1 MLEGL
6 EIVNGLLVKYRGQ
19 DECVVIPENVT
30 SIRENAFSDCKSIKK
45 VTFLAPVQTIGEF
58 AFNNCDA
65 LEEVHVPSLQ
75 MWFGIDFQGFR
86 ANPLSNGAKLFVDMG
101 GKAEDASDGG
111 CERSDVRVGN
121 NAAACSEVVHAVI
134 PEGVTH
140 VPQRVFEGCTS
151 LESVQF
157 PSTVRSIGKLAFGSC
172 PALKDVQ
179 FAEGDAGGLEEIGY
193 SAFRGCAALTTFAFP
208 HGLKSICSWAFAQCT
223 ALSAAVL
230 PEGLISLERDAF
242 YGCSSVG
249 FVRLSATLNSL
260 VDDVFYGCS
269 SLESVRI
276 PAGVDAFGSNVF
288 TGCARIREVW
298 LDGRSIPE
306 SFVPPASLEVL
317 IMPEGSFD
325 NQVRPSLQL
334 PLAAGFVKLAAAG
347 GAPLSPA
354 CADFARVR
362 VSDILQSLR
371 FEPASVKWLADQG
384 FIPCD
389 EEAAYAAQ
397 ASSFGQP
404 EAAAVLLE
412 CATAAS
418 FSSFDSL
425 DLEL

>member
-1 MLEGL
+1 MLEEL
-6 EIVNGLLVKYRGQ
+6 EIANGLLVKYRGQ
-19 DECVVIPENVT
+19 AEHVVIPENVT
-30 SIRENAFSDCKSIKK
+30 SIRENAFFDCKSIKK
-45 VTFLAPVQTIGEF
+45 VTFLASVQTIGEF

-65 LEEVHVPSLQ
+65 LEEVHVPSMQ
-75 MWFGIDFQGFR
+75 MWFGVDFQGFR
-86 ANPLSNGAKLFVDMG
+86 ANPLSNGVKLFIDEDCATEGEASASGSEQNG
-101 GKAEDASDGG
+101 GKG
-111 CERSDVRVGN
+111 CISGN
-121 NAAACSEVVHAVI
+121 EVVHAVI

-140 VPQRVFEGCTS
+140 VPQRVFEGCAS
-151 LESVQF
+151 LESVKI

-172 PALKDVQ
+172 SALKDVQ
-179 FAEGDAGGLEEIGY
+179 FAEGSAVGLEEIGY

-208 HGLKSICSWAFAQCT
+208 LSLKRICSWAFAQCT
-223 ALSAAVL
+223 ALSAVSL
-230 PEGLISLERDAF
+230 PEGLASLERDAF

-249 FVRLSATLNSL
+249 FVRLPATLNDL

-269 SLESVRI
+269 ALESVRI

-288 TGCARIREVW
+288 TGCTRIREVW
-298 LDGRSIPE
+298 LEGCSIPE

-325 NQVRPSLQL
+325 NQVRPSLSL
-334 PLAAGFVKLAAAG
+334 PLAAGSVKLAAAG

-354 CADFARVR
+354 CADFVR
-362 VSDILQSLR
+362 SHVSEILRALR
-371 FEPASVKWLADQG
+371 FETASVKWLVNRG
-384 FIPCD
+384 FIPCG

-412 CATAAS
+412 RASMTS
-418 FSSFDSL
+418 FSSFDPL

>member
-86 ANPLSNGAKLFVDMG
+86 ANPLSNSAKLFVDMG
-101 GKAEDASDGG
+101 SKAEDASDGG

-223 ALSAAVL
+223 ALSAAAL
-230 PEGLISLERDAF
+230 PEGLTSLERDAF

-249 FVRLSATLNSL
+249 FVRLPATLNSL

-269 SLESVRI
+269 ALESVRI

-298 LDGRSIPE
+298 LEGRSIPE

-347 GAPLSPA
+347 SMSLSPA
-354 CADFARVR
+354 CENFVRAR

-371 FEPASVKWLADQG
+371 FESASVKWLVNRG
-384 FIPCD
+384 FIPCG

>member
-1 MLEGL
+1 MLEEL
-6 EIVNGLLVKYRGQ
+6 EIANGLLVKYRGQ
-19 DECVVIPENVT
+19 AEHVVVPENVT
-30 SIRENAFSDCKSIKK
+30 SIKGNAFSDCRSIKK
-45 VTFLAPVQTIGEF
+45 VEFLAPVQTIGEF

-65 LEEVHVPSLQ
+65 LEEVHVPSLR
-75 MWFGIDFQGFR
+75 MWFDIDFQGFR
-86 ANPLSNGAKLFVDMG
+86 ANPLSNGAKLFVDEVCAAESEIPASASEQNG
-101 GKAEDASDGG
+101 GEGYV
-111 CERSDVRVGN
+111 CGN
-121 NAAACSEVVHAVI
+121 EIVHAVI

-151 LESVQF
+151 LESVEI
-157 PSTVRSIGKLAFGSC
+157 PSTVRSIGKLAFGAC
-172 PALKDVQ
+172 PALKDVRL
-179 FAEGDAGGLEEIGY
+179 AESDAGCLGEIGY

-208 HGLKSICSWAFAQCT
+208 PSLKSICSWAFAQCT
-223 ALSAAVL
+223 ALSAVVL
-230 PEGLISLERDAF
+230 PEGLTSLERDAF
-242 YGCSSVG
+242 YGCSSIG
-249 FVRLSATLNSL
+249 FVRLSSTLNVL

-269 SLESVRI
+269 ALESVRI

-288 TGCARIREVW
+288 TGCTRIREVW
-298 LDGRSIPE
+298 LEGRTIPE

-354 CADFARVR
+354 CADFVR
-362 VSDILQSLR
+362 SHVSEILRALR
-371 FEPASVKWLADQG
+371 FETASVKWLVNKG
-384 FIPCD
+384 FIPCG

-397 ASSFGQP
+397 ASSFGQS

-412 CATAAS
+412 RATAAS
-418 FSSFDSL
+418 FSGFDSL

>member
-1 MLEGL
+1 MLEEL
-6 EIVNGLLVKYRGQ
+6 EIANGLLVKYRGQ
-19 DECVVIPENVT
+19 DECVVIPKSVT
-30 SIRENAFSDCKSIKK
+30 SIRGNAFSDCKSIKK

-65 LEEVHVPSLQ
+65 LEEVHVPSMQ

-86 ANPLSNGAKLFVDMG
+86 ANPLSNGAKLFVDEG
-101 GKAEDASDGG
+101 CGVTEGEIPASGSEQNGSEG
-111 CERSDVRVGN
+111 CVCGN
-121 NAAACSEVVHAVI
+121 EVVHAVI

-140 VPQRVFEGCTS
+140 VPQRVFEGCAS

-208 HGLKSICSWAFAQCT
+208 RGLKSICSWAFAQCT
-223 ALSAAVL
+223 ALSAVAL
-230 PEGLISLERDAF
+230 PEGLTSLERDAF

-249 FVRLSATLNSL
+249 FVRLPATLDSL

-269 SLESVRI
+269 ALESVRI

-288 TGCARIREVW
+288 TGCTRIREVW
-298 LDGRSIPE
+298 LEGRSIPE
-306 SFVPPASLEVL
+306 SFAPPASLEVL

-371 FEPASVKWLADQG
+371 FEPASVKWLVNRG
-384 FIPCD
+384 FIPCG

>member
-1 MLEGL
+1 MLEEL
-6 EIVNGLLVKYRGQ
+6 EIENGLLVKYRGQ
-19 DECVVIPENVT
+19 AECVVIPENIT

-65 LEEVHVPSLQ
+65 LEEVHVSSMQ
-75 MWFGIDFQGFR
+75 MWFDIDFQGFR
-86 ANPLSNGAKLFVDMG
+86 ANPLSNGAKLFVDEVCAAEGEIPASATEQNG
-101 GKAEDASDGG
+101 GEG
-111 CERSDVRVGN
+111 CVCGN
-121 NAAACSEVVHAVI
+121 EVVHAVI
-134 PEGVTH
+134 PEGVTQ
-140 VPQRVFEGCTS
+140 VPQRVFEGCAS

-157 PSTVRSIGKLAFGSC
+157 PSTVRSIGKLAFGAC

-179 FAEGDAGGLEEIGY
+179 YAEGNAGGLEEIGY

-208 HGLKSICSWAFAQCT
+208 PSLKSICSWAFAQCT
-223 ALSAAVL
+223 ALSAVAL
-230 PEGLISLERDAF
+230 PEGLTSLERDAF
-242 YGCSSVG
+242 YGCSSIG
-249 FVRLSATLNSL
+249 FVRLPSTLNAL

-269 SLESVRI
+269 ALESVRI

-288 TGCARIREVW
+288 TGCTRIREVW
-298 LDGRSIPE
+298 LEGRSIPE

-347 GAPLSPA
+347 SVSLSPA
-354 CADFARVR
+354 CADFARAR

-371 FEPASVKWLADQG
+371 FESASVKWLVSRG
-384 FIPCD
+384 FIPCG

-418 FSSFDSL
+418 FSGLDSL

>member
-86 ANPLSNGAKLFVDMG
+86 ANPLSNGAKLFVDEG
-101 GKAEDASDGG
+101 CGVTEGEIPASGSEQNGSKG
-111 CERSDVRVGN
+111 CVCGN
-121 NAAACSEVVHAVI
+121 EVVHAVI
-134 PEGVTH
+134 PEGVTQI
-140 VPQRVFEGCTS
+140 PQRVFEGCTS

-230 PEGLISLERDAF
+230 PEGLTSLERDAF

-288 TGCARIREVW
+288 TGCTRIREVW

-354 CADFARVR
+354 CEDFARVR

-371 FEPASVKWLADQG
+371 YESASVKWLADQG
-384 FIPCD
+384 FIPCG

>member
-86 ANPLSNGAKLFVDMG
+86 ANPLSNSAKLFVDEG
-101 GKAEDASDGG
+101 CGVTEGEIPASGSEQNGSEG
-111 CERSDVRVGN
+111 CVCGN
-121 NAAACSEVVHAVI
+121 EVVHAVI

-140 VPQRVFEGCTS
+140 VPQRVFEGCAS

-208 HGLKSICSWAFAQCT
+208 RGLKSICSWAFAQCT
-223 ALSAAVL
+223 ALSAVAL
-230 PEGLISLERDAF
+230 PEGLTSLERDAF

-249 FVRLSATLNSL
+249 FVRLPATLDSL

-269 SLESVRI
+269 ALESVRI

-288 TGCARIREVW
+288 TGCTRIREVW
-298 LDGRSIPE
+298 LEGRSIPE
-306 SFVPPASLEVL
+306 SFAPPASLEVL

-354 CADFARVR
+354 CADFARAR

-371 FEPASVKWLADQG
+371 FEPASVKWLVNRG
-384 FIPCD
+384 FIPCG

>member
-1 MLEGL
+1 MLEEL
-6 EIVNGLLVKYRGQ
+6 EIASGLLVKYRGQ
-19 DECVVIPENVT
+19 AEHVIIPKNVT
-30 SIRENAFSDCKSIKK
+30 SIRENALSDCKSIKK

-75 MWFGIDFQGFR
+75 MWFDIDFQGFR
-86 ANPLSNGAKLFVDMG
+86 ANPLSNGARLFVDAG
-101 GKAEDASDGG
+101 CESEGEAAEDGRGQNGG
-111 CERSDVRVGN
+111 ESCVGGG
-121 NAAACSEVVHAVI
+121 EVVHAVI
-134 PEGVTH
+134 PEGVIQ

-151 LESVQF
+151 LESVEI
-157 PSTVRSIGKLAFGSC
+157 PSTVRSIGKLAFGAC
-172 PALKDVQ
+172 PALKDVRL
-179 FAEGDAGGLEEIGY
+179 AESDAGGLEEIGY

-208 HGLKSICSWAFAQCT
+208 PSLKSICSWAFAQCT
-223 ALSAAVL
+223 ALSAVVL
-230 PEGLISLERDAF
+230 PEGLMSLERDAF
-242 YGCSSVG
+242 YGCSSIG
-249 FVRLSATLNSL
+249 FVRLPSTLNAL

-269 SLESVRI
+269 ALESVRI

-288 TGCARIREVW
+288 TGCTRIREVW
-298 LDGRSIPE
+298 LEGRSIPE

-317 IMPEGSFD
+317 IMPDGSFD
-325 NQVRPSLQL
+325 GQVRPSLQL

-347 GAPLSPA
+347 SVSLSPA
-354 CADFARVR
+354 CADFVRAR

-371 FEPASVKWLADQG
+371 FESASVKWLVNGG
-384 FIPCD
+384 FIPCG

-397 ASSFGQP
+397 ASSFEQP

-418 FSSFDSL
+418 FSGFDSL

>member
-1 MLEGL
+1 MLEEL
-6 EIVNGLLVKYRGQ
+6 EIENGLLVKYRGQ
-19 DECVVIPENVT
+19 AEHVVVPENVI
-30 SIRENAFSDCKSIKK
+30 SIRGNAFSDCKSIKK

-65 LEEVHVPSLQ
+65 LEEVHVPSMQ
-75 MWFGIDFQGFR
+75 MWFDIDFQGFR
-86 ANPLSNGAKLFVDMG
+86 ANPLSNGAKLFVD
-101 GKAEDASDGG
+101 AG
-111 CERSDVRVGN
+111 CEVEGEASEDGNERNGSKGCVGGG
-121 NAAACSEVVHAVI
+121 EVVHAVI

-151 LESVQF
+151 LESVQI
-157 PSTVRSIGKLAFGSC
+157 PSMVRSIGKLAFGSC
-172 PALKDVQ
+172 PALKDVRL
-179 FAEGDAGGLEEIGY
+179 AESDAGGLEEIGY
-193 SAFRGCAALTTFAFP
+193 SAFRGCAALTTFAFLP
-208 HGLKSICSWAFAQCT
+208 SLKSICSWAFAQCT
-223 ALSAAVL
+223 ALSAVAL
-230 PEGLISLERDAF
+230 PEGVTSLERDAF
-242 YGCSSVG
+242 YGCSSIG
-249 FVRLSATLNSL
+249 FVRLPSTLNAL

-269 SLESVRI
+269 ALESVRI

-288 TGCARIREVW
+288 TGCTRIREVW
-298 LDGRSIPE
+298 LEGCSIPE
-306 SFVPPASLEVL
+306 SFVPPASLEAL

-347 GAPLSPA
+347 SVSLSPA
-354 CADFARVR
+354 CADFVR
-362 VSDILQSLR
+362 SHMSEILRALQ
-371 FEPASVKWLADQG
+371 FETASVKWLVNKG
-384 FIPCD
+384 FIPCG
-389 EEAAYAAQ
+389 EEAAYAAK

>member
-1 MLEGL
+1 MLEEL
-6 EIVNGLLVKYRGQ
+6 EIENGLLVKYRGQ
-19 DECVVIPENVT
+19 AECVVIPENIT

-65 LEEVHVPSLQ
+65 LEEVHVSSMQ
-75 MWFGIDFQGFR
+75 MWFDIDFQGFR
-86 ANPLSNGAKLFVDMG
+86 ANPLSNGAKLFVDEVCAAEGEIPASATEQNG
-101 GKAEDASDGG
+101 GEG
-111 CERSDVRVGN
+111 CVCGN
-121 NAAACSEVVHAVI
+121 EVVHAVI
-134 PEGVTH
+134 PEGVTQ
-140 VPQRVFEGCTS
+140 VPQRVFEGCAS

-157 PSTVRSIGKLAFGSC
+157 PSTVRSIGKLAFGAC

-179 FAEGDAGGLEEIGY
+179 YAEGNAGGLEEIGY

-208 HGLKSICSWAFAQCT
+208 PSLKSICSWAFAQCT
-223 ALSAAVL
+223 ALSAVAL
-230 PEGLISLERDAF
+230 PEGLTSLERDAF
-242 YGCSSVG
+242 YGCSSIG
-249 FVRLSATLNSL
+249 FVRLPSTLNAL

-269 SLESVRI
+269 ALESVRI

-288 TGCARIREVW
+288 TGCTRIREVW
-298 LDGRSIPE
+298 LEGRSIPE

-325 NQVRPSLQL
+325 NQVRSSLQL

-347 GAPLSPA
+347 SVSLSPA
-354 CADFARVR
+354 CADFVRAR

-371 FEPASVKWLADQG
+371 FESASVKWLVNRG
-384 FIPCD
+384 FIPCG
-389 EEAAYAAQ
+389 EETAYATR

-418 FSSFDSL
+418 FSGFDSL
-425 DLEL
+425 NLEL

>member
-1 MLEGL
+1 MLEEL
-6 EIVNGLLVKYRGQ
+6 EIENGLLVKYRGQ
-19 DECVVIPENVT
+19 AECVVIPKKVT
-30 SIRENAFSDCKSIKK
+30 SIRGNAFSDCKNIKK

-75 MWFGIDFQGFR
+75 MWLDIDFQGFR
-86 ANPLSNGAKLFVDMG
+86 ANPLSNGAKLFVDEVCAAG
-101 GKAEDASDGG
+101 GEIPASASEQNGSEG
-111 CERSDVRVGN
+111 CTCGN
-121 NAAACSEVVHAVI
+121 EVVHAVI

-151 LESVQF
+151 LESVKI
-157 PSTVRSIGKLAFGSC
+157 PSTARSIGKLAFGACS
-172 PALKDVQ
+172 ALKDVQ
-179 FAEGDAGGLEEIGY
+179 FAEGNAGGLEEIGY

-208 HGLKSICSWAFAQCT
+208 LSLKSICSWAFAQCT
-223 ALSAAVL
+223 ALSAVVL
-230 PEGLISLERDAF
+230 PEGLTSLDRDAF
-242 YGCSSVG
+242 YGCSSIG
-249 FVRLSATLNSL
+249 FVRLPSTLNSL

-269 SLESVRI
+269 ALESVRI

-288 TGCARIREVW
+288 TGCTRIREVW
-298 LDGRSIPE
+298 LEGRSIPE

-317 IMPEGSFD
+317 IMPEGSFG
-325 NQVRPSLQL
+325 NQVRSSLQL

-347 GAPLSPA
+347 SVSLSPA
-354 CADFARVR
+354 CADFVRAR
-362 VSDILQSLR
+362 VSDILRSLR
-371 FEPASVKWLADQG
+371 FESASVKWLVNRG
-384 FIPCD
+384 FIPCG

-418 FSSFDSL
+418 FSGFDSL